1 MEKNL
6 YNTHSRR
13 FFLKQAGSFSALAI
27 VAPSALTAGAQE
39 KFKLGLQLYTI
50 RDAMAKDLRG
60 AFKRIVEFG
69 YQEVETYGFNY
80 GNNKYYWGLEPKQ
93 AERLLAECGLTTSS
107 GHYDLDKFFG
117 KDQQDELKR

>member
-1 MEKNL
+1 MIMKKNL

-13 FFLKQAGSFSALAI
+13 SFLKQAGYFSAL
-27 VAPSALTAGAQE
+27 APSALTAGAKE
-39 KFKLGLQLYTI
+39 KFKLGLQLYSI
-50 RDAMAKDLRG
+50 RDAMAKDLRA

-93 AERLLAECGLTTSS
+93 TWVELRSPGHLALPS
-107 GHYDLDKFFG
+107 
-117 KDQQDELKR
+117 

>member
-13 FFLKQAGSFSALAI
+13 FFETSRVFLGVGHHGA
-27 VAPSALTAGAQE
+27 SALTAGAQE

-60 AFKRIVEFG
+60 AL
-69 YQEVETYGFNY
+69 N
-80 GNNKYYWGLEPKQ
+80 
-93 AERLLAECGLTTSS
+93 A
-107 GHYDLDKFFG
+107 
-117 KDQQDELKR
+117 

>member
-1 MEKNL
+1 
-6 YNTHSRR
+6 
-13 FFLKQAGSFSALAI
+13 
-27 VAPSALTAGAQE
+27 
-39 KFKLGLQLYTI
+39 
-50 RDAMAKDLRG
+50 MAKDLRG

-69 YQEVETYGFNY
+69 YQEVETYGFLP

-117 KDQQDELKR
+117 KDQQDELKRYTDECINGATALKQRYIVWPTLAHLGTERSMNLSGWPPR